1 MNNYERLHTPSL
13 YRDTPEIKM
22 QTSELIG
29 EALNW
34 AVGMANG
41 WARYDSPFQQ
51 PDGRFRWTLMFK
63 NAEPCMKDFASFEP
77 SIEWAQGGPIIERE
91 LISLDCQFDVNEWY
105 AWTPAPEQETGEARA
120 RGDTPLIAA
129 MRCYV
134 ASQLGDDVNVPE
146 ELA

>member
-22 QTSELIG
+22 QTSKLIG
-29 EALNW
+29 ESLNW

-63 NAEPCMKDFASFEP
+63 NAEPCMKDFATFEP
-77 SIEWAQGGPIIERE
+77 STDWSQGGAIIERE
-91 LISLDCQFDVNEWY
+91 RISITHQVGQWAAQTDDDLFAY
-105 AWTPAPEQETGEARA
+105 GP
-120 RGDTPLIAA
+120 TPLVAA

-134 ASQLGDDVNVPE
+134 ASKLGDTVDIPA
-146 ELA
+146 ELTNEVQA